1 MSYEPGAW
9 CWAIQFPIPSASI
22 CKSSSSFSLA
32 RRRFHAG
39 LLAITSPTTWS
50 SRRPRSAPRSGAE
63 LALFARR
70 SALGAPSPRF
80 PPAPVLPRPSAPP
93 LASFRNP
100 LSGTLWVFHALNPV
114 CHPPSACL
122 PGWVVL
128 A

>member
-1 MSYEPGAW
+1 MLGDPLAHSLRQHLQEFIVVLAGAP
-9 CWAIQFPIPSASI
+9 ALP
-22 CKSSSSFSLA
+22 
-32 RRRFHAG
+32 RRFARHHFSHD
-39 LLAITSPTTWS
+39 LHLAP
-50 SRRPRSAPRSGAE
+50 PPLRSAVRGGVGT
-63 LALFARR
+63 LC